1 MVGYDMDGVLE
12 AAFSQLWI
20 VAFVLTALLLVL
32 AEVGFRLGRHRHTAS
47 GEARRNQV
55 GIVQNSVLTLLG
67 LLLGFTFSMA
77 VARYDSRRELVVKE
91 ANAIGTTWLRASL
104 LPEAHRQ
111 AVRDLL
117 GEYVDV
123 RLRTQAAIGDQPVV
137 AEGLRRSAEIQSR
150 VWQHADA
157 AAREAPSAITAT
169 FVTTL
174 NDLIDTDAERTAA
187 SRNHIPAGVLVIL
200 VVVAAVGCSISAY
213 ASGSYGVRSSFTSA
227 LLPLLISIVFLLIF
241 DLTHERQG
249 FIAVSQQPMIDL
261 QRSIRPGSRTLD
273 R

>member
-1 MVGYDMDGVLE
+1 MKMADVIE
-12 AAFSQLWI
+12 AAFDRQWI
-20 VAFVLTALLLVL
+20 VAFVVTALLLVL
-32 AEVGFRLGRHRHTAS
+32 AEVGYRLGRHRHTVS

-91 ANAIGTTWLRASL
+91 ANAIGTTWLRANL
-104 LPEAHRQ
+104 LPDAHRQ

-117 GEYVDV
+117 GEYVDL
-123 RLRTQAAIGDQPVV
+123 RLRTQAAIGDEQVV
-137 AEGLRRSAEIQSR
+137 AEGLRHGAEIQSR
-150 VWQHADA
+150 AWQHAEA

-174 NDLIDTDAERTAA
+174 NELIDTDAERTAA
-187 SRNHIPAGVLVIL
+187 SRNRIPAGVLVVL

-213 ASGSYGVRSSFTSA
+213 ASGSYGARSSFTSA

-241 DLTHERQG
+241 DLTHEHQG
-249 FIAVSQQPMIDL
+249 FIVVSQQPMVEL